1 MTPQSSGRPQSLAQS
16 GNTSESSVTVLHTA
30 GRLPLSTRI
39 KLPDETNLCRPANE
53 RHYSAHFVHA
63 NSLGMQSYQL
73 I

>member
-1 MTPQSSGRPQSLAQS
+1 MAQS

-39 KLPDETNLCRPANE
+39 ELSDETNPLQRRHPANE
-53 RHYSAHFVHA
+53 RHYSAHFAHA